1 VHFCIFICIY
11 QKKTVTLQPKVAKIR
26 NMSAIALQGLLDYL
40 LGTLS
45 IDNRRWLAAH
55 LVEPVNPSATYT
67 KEELIERVDAAEA
80 DIQAGHYYTNE
91 QMESFMDSTLNS
103 LRANVAV

>member
-1 VHFCIFICIY
+1 
-11 QKKTVTLQPKVAKIR
+11 LQKIR
-26 NMSAIALQGLLDYL
+26 IMSAIALQGLLDYL

-45 IDNRRWLAAH
+45 MDNRRWLAAH
-55 LVEPVNPSATYT
+55 LVEPANQSATYT